1 MADIV
6 ALYFPHVATAEGP
19 VAHLYLDIYGHL
31 TIGYGHLLLN
41 RKELANK
48 NWRTTL
54 KAEAGRLWGYQL
66 KTIDSRQYNL
76 WTGGK
81 YAPASRQRAPGTQA
95 FVSDAKQCM
104 YSKSADDLAPG
115 PWGLNSEA
123 GSGFDEHR
131 MFLREAEAMMSHAY
145 GKRYPAACYRDFTSF
160 EIASK
165 AEMVRLAHNDI
176 RQKIS
181 ELKKQISFISDDHFR
196 WRRKLGHSQ

>member
-1 MADIV
+1 MQESDALIELFWRISVADIV

-81 YAPASRQRAPGTQA
+81 YAPARLANVPMQ
-95 FVSDAKQCM
+95 AKQKLPESIHK
-104 YSKSADDLAPG
+104 YGRGESSG
-115 PWGLNSEA
+115 THVSLNVYC
-123 GSGFDEHR
+123 R
-131 MFLREAEAMMSHAY
+131 
-145 GKRYPAACYRDFTSF
+145 SF
-160 EIASK
+160 FFY
-165 AEMVRLAHNDI
+165 V
-176 RQKIS
+176 
-181 ELKKQISFISDDHFR
+181 QIIN
-196 WRRKLGHSQ
+196 